1 MTSGLSNK
9 LTGQIGEYLTC
20 AELGK
25 RGYIATSFTGNVPE
39 FDLIVINPELKTI
52 PIQVKTTRG
61 ISWPTKADNWIYI
74 NIDDA
79 NKKQIDNGDIIVNN
93 PNLIYICVALSEL
106 GISSIDRYFILR
118 KIELQKIVNANYR
131 NYMNKHNWARPRNY
145 KSVDNR
151 YDVDNLKIYENNWDL
166 INDEMIKL

>member
-61 ISWPTKADNWIYI
+61 ISWPTKADSWI
-74 NIDDA
+74 NIEIDDS
-79 NKKQIDNGDIIVNN
+79 NKKQIDNGDINVNN

-106 GISSIDRYFILR
+106 DVGNRDRFFILR
-118 KIELQKIVNANYR
+118 KYELQNIATANYR
-131 NYMNKHNWARPRNY
+131 NYMNKHNWERPRNY
-145 KSVDNR
+145 KSLDNR
-151 YDVDNLKIYENNWDL
+151 YDIENLKVYENNWDL
-166 INDEMIKL
+166 IKDEMLKL